1 MAVLHLEVFPVSPLM
16 SLVGVK
22 ADLSLTHCDTVGGS
36 HPLDQQ
42 RKKPNWLPRI
52 QKTLH
57 EPNDWPNVVPH
68 TFTIP
73 PMKIGKFP
81 MGNSSGISDACRAVV
96 IAVVLFWQPSNLQA
110 GDNVIVASATDQSR
124 VATVSETIM
133 GHAYSAL
140 GYKLNVSY
148 LPGKQALYKSNH
160 GETDA
165 ELVRIEAVGR
175 KYPNLVQVPEA
186 LFDVRGMAFSWT
198 DTIRFQSAQD
208 LWGRRVG
215 FVKGIQWAANI
226 AEGQSPKLAENV
238 HHLFELLANRQ
249 IDIALE
255 AQLTGQPELKHF
267 PNRGLVMLLETP
279 IQFPVF
285 HFLNK
290 KHKNLTA
297 PLAEEIRKMKERGEI
312 NRIFQDY
319 YENTNS
325 GHN

>member
-1 MAVLHLEVFPVSPLM
+1 M
-16 SLVGVK
+16 
-22 ADLSLTHCDTVGGS
+22 GS
-36 HPLDQQ
+36 
-42 RKKPNWLPRI
+42 
-52 QKTLH
+52 
-57 EPNDWPNVVPH
+57 
-68 TFTIP
+68 
-73 PMKIGKFP
+73 
-81 MGNSSGISDACRAVV
+81 SSGILDACRAVV
-96 IAVVLFWQPSNLQA
+96 LATVLFWQPSNLQA
-110 GDNVIVASATDQSR
+110 GDNVVVASATDQSR
-124 VATVSETIM
+124 VAAVSETIM
-133 GHAYSAL
+133 VRAYAAL
-140 GYKLNVSY
+140 GYKLNVLY

-186 LFDVRGMAFSWT
+186 LFDVRGMAFSWNNT
-198 DTIRFQSAQD
+198 MRFQSAQD

-215 FVKGIQWAANI
+215 IVKGIQWAAKI
-226 AEGQSPKLAENV
+226 AEGQSPKLTENV

-290 KHKNLTA
+290 KHHNLIA
-297 PLAEEIRKMKERGEI
+297 PLAEEIRNMKERGEI
-312 NRIFQDY
+312 NRIFQNY
-319 YENTNS
+319 YKNANS

>member
-1 MAVLHLEVFPVSPLM
+1 M
-16 SLVGVK
+16 
-22 ADLSLTHCDTVGGS
+22 GS
-36 HPLDQQ
+36 
-42 RKKPNWLPRI
+42 
-52 QKTLH
+52 
-57 EPNDWPNVVPH
+57 
-68 TFTIP
+68 
-73 PMKIGKFP
+73 
-81 MGNSSGISDACRAVV
+81 SSGILDACRAVV
-96 IAVVLFWQPSNLQA
+96 IVAVLFWQPSNLQA
-110 GDNVIVASATDQSR
+110 GDNVVVASATDQSR
-124 VATVSETIM
+124 VAAVSETIM
-133 GHAYSAL
+133 VRAYAAL
-140 GYKLNVSY
+140 GYKLNVLY
-148 LPGKQALYKSNH
+148 LPGKQALYKSNR

-186 LFDVRGMAFSWT
+186 LFDVRGMAFSWSNT
-198 DTIRFQSAQD
+198 MRFQSAQD

-215 FVKGIQWAANI
+215 IVKGIQWAAKI

-290 KHKNLTA
+290 KHHNLIA

-312 NRIFQDY
+312 NRIFQNY
-319 YENTNS
+319 YKNANS
-325 GHN
+325 GHD

>member
-1 MAVLHLEVFPVSPLM
+1 M
-16 SLVGVK
+16 
-22 ADLSLTHCDTVGGS
+22 
-36 HPLDQQ
+36 
-42 RKKPNWLPRI
+42 KKG
-52 QKTLH
+52 
-57 EPNDWPNVVPH
+57 E
-68 TFTIP
+68 IP
-73 PMKIGKFP
+73 IGF
-81 MGNSSGISDACRAVV
+81 SSGNSDACRAVV
-96 IAVVLFWQPSNLQA
+96 IAVVLFWQPSSLQA
-110 GDNVIVASATDQSR
+110 DDNVIVASATEQSR
-124 VATVSETIM
+124 VAAVSETIM
-133 GHAYSAL
+133 ARAYAAL
-140 GYKLNVSY
+140 GYKFNVSY

-175 KYPNLVQVPEA
+175 KFPNLVQVPEA
-186 LFDVRGMAFSWT
+186 LFDVRGMAFSWN
-198 DTIRFQSAQD
+198 DTMRFRSTQD
-208 LWGRRVG
+208 LWGRRIG
-215 FVKGIQWAANI
+215 IVKGIQWAAKI
-226 AEGQSPKLAENV
+226 TEGHSPKLAMNV

-290 KHKNLTA
+290 KHQNLIA

-312 NRIFQDY
+312 NRIFQNY
-319 YENTNS
+319 YKNADS

>member
-1 MAVLHLEVFPVSPLM
+1 
-16 SLVGVK
+16 
-22 ADLSLTHCDTVGGS
+22 
-36 HPLDQQ
+36 
-42 RKKPNWLPRI
+42 
-52 QKTLH
+52 
-57 EPNDWPNVVPH
+57 
-68 TFTIP
+68 
-73 PMKIGKFP
+73 MKIGKIP
-81 MGNSSGISDACRAVV
+81 MGSSSRILDACRAVV
-96 IAVVLFWQPSNLQA
+96 IAAVLFWQPSNLQA
-110 GDNVIVASATDQSR
+110 GDNVVVASATYQSR
-124 VATVSETIM
+124 VAAVSETIM
-133 GHAYSAL
+133 ARAYAAL
-140 GYKLNVSY
+140 GYKLNVLY

-186 LFDVRGMAFSWT
+186 LFDVRGMAFSWSNT
-198 DTIRFQSAQD
+198 MRFQSAQD

-215 FVKGIQWAANI
+215 IVKGIQWAAKI

-267 PNRGLVMLLETP
+267 PNTGLVMLLETP

-290 KHKNLTA
+290 KHHNLIA

-312 NRIFQDY
+312 NRIFQNY
-319 YENTNS
+319 YKNANS

>member
-1 MAVLHLEVFPVSPLM
+1 MKTGKIPI
-16 SLVGVK
+16 
-22 ADLSLTHCDTVGGS
+22 GS
-36 HPLDQQ
+36 
-42 RKKPNWLPRI
+42 
-52 QKTLH
+52 
-57 EPNDWPNVVPH
+57 
-68 TFTIP
+68 
-73 PMKIGKFP
+73 
-81 MGNSSGISDACRAVV
+81 SSSISDACRAVVIAAVV
-96 IAVVLFWQPSNLQA
+96 IAVVLFWQPSGLQA
-110 GDNVIVASATDQSR
+110 DDSVIVASATDQSR
-124 VATVSETIM
+124 VAAVSETIM
-133 GHAYSAL
+133 VQAYAAL
-140 GYKLNVSY
+140 GYKLSVSY
-148 LPGKQALYKSNH
+148 LPGKQALDKSNR

-186 LFDVRGMAFSWT
+186 LFDVRGMAFSWN
-198 DTIRFQSAQD
+198 DTMRFQSAQD

-215 FVKGIQWAANI
+215 IVKGIQWAAKI
-226 AEGQSPKLAENV
+226 AEGQSPKLTENV

-267 PNRGLVMLLETP
+267 PNRGLVMLLESP

-290 KHKNLTA
+290 KHHNLIA

-312 NRIFQDY
+312 NRIFQNY
-319 YENTNS
+319 YKNANS

>member
-1 MAVLHLEVFPVSPLM
+1 M
-16 SLVGVK
+16 
-22 ADLSLTHCDTVGGS
+22 
-36 HPLDQQ
+36 
-42 RKKPNWLPRI
+42 RI
-52 QKTLH
+52 
-57 EPNDWPNVVPH
+57 
-68 TFTIP
+68 
-73 PMKIGKFP
+73 
-81 MGNSSGISDACRAVV
+81 SSGISGACRVVV
-96 IAVVLFWQPSNLQA
+96 IAVALFWQPSNPQA
-110 GDNVIVASATDQSR
+110 GDKVIVASATYQSR
-124 VATVSETIM
+124 VAAVSETIM
-133 GHAYSAL
+133 SRAYAAL

-148 LPGKQALYKSNH
+148 LSGKQALYKSNH

-186 LFDVRGMAFSWT
+186 LFDVRGMAFSWNNAM
-198 DTIRFQSAQD
+198 RFQSAQD

-215 FVKGIQWAANI
+215 IVKGIQWAANI
-226 AEGQSPKLAENV
+226 AEGQSPKLAQNV

-290 KHKNLTA
+290 KHQNLTA

-312 NRIFQDY
+312 NRIIQNY
-319 YENTNS
+319 YKNAKS

>member
-1 MAVLHLEVFPVSPLM
+1 
-16 SLVGVK
+16 
-22 ADLSLTHCDTVGGS
+22 
-36 HPLDQQ
+36 
-42 RKKPNWLPRI
+42 
-52 QKTLH
+52 
-57 EPNDWPNVVPH
+57 
-68 TFTIP
+68 
-73 PMKIGKFP
+73 MKIGKIP
-81 MGNSSGISDACRAVV
+81 IGSSSGVSEACRAVV
-96 IAVVLFWQPSNLQA
+96 IAVVLFWQPLSPQA
-110 GDNVIVASATDQSR
+110 ADNVIVASATDQSR
-124 VATVSETIM
+124 VAAVSETIM
-133 GHAYSAL
+133 VRAYAAL

-148 LPGKQALYKSNH
+148 RPGKQALYQSNH

-186 LFDVRGMAFSWT
+186 MFDVRGMAFSWNNT
-198 DTIRFQSAQD
+198 MRVRSAQD

-215 FVKGIQWAANI
+215 IVKGIQWAAKMT
-226 AEGQSPKLAENV
+226 EGRSPKLAMNV

-267 PNRGLVMLLETP
+267 PNRGIVMLLETP

-290 KHKNLTA
+290 KHRKLIA
-297 PLAEEIRKMKERGEI
+297 PLAAEILKMKERGEI
-312 NRIFQDY
+312 NRIFQNY
-319 YENTNS
+319 YKNASS

>member
-1 MAVLHLEVFPVSPLM
+1 M
-16 SLVGVK
+16 
-22 ADLSLTHCDTVGGS
+22 GS
-36 HPLDQQ
+36 
-42 RKKPNWLPRI
+42 
-52 QKTLH
+52 
-57 EPNDWPNVVPH
+57 
-68 TFTIP
+68 
-73 PMKIGKFP
+73 
-81 MGNSSGISDACRAVV
+81 SSGILDACRAVV
-96 IAVVLFWQPSNLQA
+96 IAAVLFWQPSNLQA
-110 GDNVIVASATDQSR
+110 GDNVVVASATDQSR
-124 VATVSETIM
+124 VAAVSETIM
-133 GHAYSAL
+133 VRAYAAL
-140 GYKLNVSY
+140 GYKLNVLY

-175 KYPNLVQVPEA
+175 KYPNLVQVPEP
-186 LFDVRGMAFSWT
+186 LFEVRGMAFSWNNT
-198 DTIRFQSAQD
+198 MRFQSAQD

-215 FVKGIQWAANI
+215 IVKGIQWAAKI

-290 KHKNLTA
+290 KHHNLIA
-297 PLAEEIRKMKERGEI
+297 PLAEEIRNMKERGEI
-312 NRIFQDY
+312 NRIFQNY
-319 YENTNS
+319 YKNANS